1 MGFMGLDH
9 LRCLRADRVR
19 CARFVRRPP
28 FFVFPDRGGAIFPV
42 GAGIETPV
50 DGRTVCP
57 GGGPGMG
64 ESDFFAASVALLA
77 AFLEALFTSFT
88 ALFASFTALFAGF
101 AALFAGFAALFA
113 GFAALFAA
121 FLEALFAGFA
131 ALFAAFLE
139 ESASFAALFAA
150 A

>member
-88 ALFASFTALFAGF
+88 ALFA
-101 AALFAGFAALFA
+101 GFAALFA

-131 ALFAAFLE
+131 ALFAGFAALFAAFLE